1 MAIDFVLVFVT
12 AAITSALTIAAAWF
26 LYQRYAKQM
35 LVDWIDKKADELGE
49 QVTVRVREGV
59 QQGIKGGVSDVGSE
73 VVKRATEIPKKT
85 GFGMIEES
93 MNVWFRSG
101 RKPPGR
107 KEDDDGEDA

>member
-12 AAITSALTIAAAWF
+12 ALITSAVTIAAAWL
-26 LYQRYAKQM
+26 LYQRYVKKM
-35 LVDWIDKKADELGE
+35 LIDWIDKKADELGE
-49 QVTVRVREGV
+49 KVTERVREGV

-73 VVKRATEIPKKT
+73 VVKKTREGAKKT

-101 RKPPGR
+101 KKP
-107 KEDDDGEDA
+107 DDDT

>member
-12 AAITSALTIAAAWF
+12 AAITSGLTIAAGWF
-26 LYQRYAKQM
+26 LYQRYVKQM
-35 LVDWIDKKADELGE
+35 LIDWIDRKAKELGE
-49 QVTVRVREGV
+49 QVTERVREGV

-73 VVKRATEIPKKT
+73 VVKKASEGAKKT

-101 RKPPGR
+101 RKPSGN
-107 KEDDDGEDA
+107 DDSET